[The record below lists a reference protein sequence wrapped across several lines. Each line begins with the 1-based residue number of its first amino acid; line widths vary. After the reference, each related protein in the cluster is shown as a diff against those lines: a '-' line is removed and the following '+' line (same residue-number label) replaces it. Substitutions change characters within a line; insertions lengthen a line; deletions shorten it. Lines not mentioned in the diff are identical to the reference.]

1 MIILKSILKKL
12 FIIMAFFIVFNMF
25 SDFALRTQ
33 IINEITTIVSSIVNL
48 IKLGFYAINITIIKI
63 KNYGFMSNIDTFDMV
78 NSLKFNDLNSL
89 QYVISDYIKPMTNS
103 LVSSIEE
110 LVK

>member
-48 IKLGFYAINITIIKI
+48 IKLGFYAMNITIIKI
-63 KNYGFMSNIDTFDMV
+63 KNHSFMSNIDAFDMV
-78 NSLKFNDLNSL
+78 NSLKFNDLSSL
-89 QYVISDYIKPMTNS
+89 QYIIGNYIKPITNS
-103 LVSSIEE
+103 LVSSIDG
-110 LVK
+110 LMK